1 MGLKSIYEFSL
12 AHWSNKAI
20 WWKHNGSLSML
31 KFVVMKQ
38 LIVKKYV
45 FGNFISKYFELFVP
59 NTRLKS
65 SKDFVIYLNFAIALS
80 WWWLWMLKILGF
92 FLILQL
98 NGRSHFQ
105 NFQQNSRNCS
115 NYGKYVWSRM
125 NSVVLEVNA
134 HLFELIFYVCW

>member
-1 MGLKSIYEFSL
+1 
-12 AHWSNKAI
+12 
-20 WWKHNGSLSML
+20 ML

-80 WWWLWMLKILGF
+80 W
-92 FLILQL
+92 
-98 NGRSHFQ
+98 
-105 NFQQNSRNCS
+105 
-115 NYGKYVWSRM
+115 
-125 NSVVLEVNA
+125 
-134 HLFELIFYVCW
+134 